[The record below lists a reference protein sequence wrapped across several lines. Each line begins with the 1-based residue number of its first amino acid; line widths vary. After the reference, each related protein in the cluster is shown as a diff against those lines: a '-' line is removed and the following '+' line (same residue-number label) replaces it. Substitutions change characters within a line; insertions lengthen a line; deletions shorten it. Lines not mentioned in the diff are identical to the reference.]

1 LEKPVRPGRDARPP
15 AVKLADLDDRDAA
28 TGQVSLT
35 IDRRANRRGDPS
47 RRGTEPGVQ
56 EAARKVIDRA
66 REAVPE
72 GTFAVGAGLLI
83 AAVTA
88 YVFVII
94 ALRGLGNQSGA
105 AFSTFWALIYV
116 AGPGFFLPL
125 EQEVGRALAHRYAQG
140 IGGGPLVNRA
150 ARLGG
155 VLTALLV
162 VICIALIGPLS
173 NGLFKGE
180 ALLVAGLA
188 VGLIG
193 FYSMHLTRGVLS
205 GNGRFR
211 AYGEML
217 GSEGIFRLGGA
228 ILLAVIGVKSAGA
241 YALCLG
247 LAPFAAVAFS
257 LRRQRHL
264 ITPGPPAPY
273 SELSENIGYLLGGS
287 VLMQGLA
294 YASLLGV
301 SILEKHGDKAR
312 VASFARAFFIA
323 RIPVLM
329 FLAVQAALLP
339 KLAALASEGRQ
350 DDFRAGIRRLLGVVT
365 GIAVIGTIAAAT
377 LGPFVGKILF
387 GSDKFT
393 IGNVDLGLL
402 AAGSGVYIIALTFAQ
417 AVIALNGHAKS
428 TLAWIA
434 GVAVFVAVVAV
445 VSDLFLRVE
454 LGFLI
459 GSAASASLMAFFLVQ
474 LLRDGATASLEPL
487 IEAIEQ
493 EPLEI

>member
-1 LEKPVRPGRDARPP
+1 M
-15 AVKLADLDDRDAA
+15 
-28 TGQVSLT
+28 QQS
-35 IDRRANRRGDPS
+35 
-47 RRGTEPGVQ
+47 
-56 EAARKVIDRA
+56 ARKIIDRA

-72 GTFAVGAGLLI
+72 GTFAVGAGLVV
-83 AAVTA
+83 AALTA
-88 YVFVII
+88 YVFVIL
-94 ALRGLGNQSGA
+94 ALRGLSNHSGA

-125 EQEVGRALAHRYAQG
+125 EQEVGRALAHRRALG
-140 IGGGPLVNRA
+140 IGGGPLVGRA
-150 ARLGG
+150 TRLGG
-155 VLTALLV
+155 ILTALLV
-162 VICIALIGPLS
+162 VLCVGLIGPLS
-173 NGLFKGE
+173 SGLFKGE

-188 VGLIG
+188 VGLVG
-193 FYSMHLTRGVLS
+193 FYGMHLTRGVLS

-217 GSEGIFRLGGA
+217 GSEGVFRLAAA
-228 ILLAVIGVKSAGA
+228 IVLAVIGVKSAGA
-241 YALCLG
+241 YALCLA

-257 LRRQRHL
+257 LRGQHRL

-273 SELSENIGYLLGGS
+273 SELSENLGYLLGGS

-301 SILEKHGDKAR
+301 GILEKHGDKAR

-339 KLAALASEGRQ
+339 KLASLAGEGRH
-350 DDFRAGIRRLLGVVT
+350 DEFRTGMRRLLAVVT
-365 GIAVIGTIAAAT
+365 SIAVIGTIAAAT

-402 AAGSGVYIIALTFAQ
+402 AAGSGVYIIALTLAQ
-417 AVIALNGHAKS
+417 AVIALNGHAKA
-428 TLAWIA
+428 TVAWVV
-434 GVAVFVAVVAV
+434 GVAVFVVVVAV

-459 GSAASASLMAFFLVQ
+459 GSAASTVVMAVFLVQ
-474 LLRDGATASLEPL
+474 LLRGGVTQSLGPL
-487 IEAIEQ
+487 IQAIEQ

>member
-1 LEKPVRPGRDARPP
+1 MQQSAK
-15 AVKLADLDDRDAA
+15 KM
-28 TGQVSLT
+28 
-35 IDRRANRRGDPS
+35 
-47 RRGTEPGVQ
+47 
-56 EAARKVIDRA
+56 IDRA

-83 AAVTA
+83 AALTS
-88 YVFVII
+88 YVFVIL
-94 ALRGLGNQSGA
+94 ALRGLSNRSGA
-105 AFSTFWALIYV
+105 AFSTFWGLIYV

-125 EQEVGRALAHRYAQG
+125 EQEVGRALAHRYARG
-140 IGGGPLVNRA
+140 IGGGPLVGRA

-155 VLTALLV
+155 FLTALLV
-162 VICIALIGPLS
+162 VLTVGLIGPLS
-173 NGLFKGE
+173 HGLFKGE
-180 ALLVAGLA
+180 ALIVGGLA
-188 VGLIG
+188 IGLVG
-193 FYSMHLTRGVLS
+193 FYAMHLTRGVLS

-217 GSEGIFRLGGA
+217 GSEGVFRLVGA
-228 ILLAVIGVKSAGA
+228 IILAVLGIKNAGA

-247 LAPFAAVAFS
+247 LAPFAAVAYS
-257 LRRQRHL
+257 LRRQRKL
-264 ITPGPPAPY
+264 VTPGPPAPY
-273 SELSENIGYLLGGS
+273 SELSENLGWLLGGS

-301 SILEKHGDKAR
+301 GILEKHGDKAR

-339 KLAALASEGRQ
+339 KLASLAGEGRH
-350 DDFRAGIRRLLGVVT
+350 DDFRAGMRRLLGVVT
-365 GIAVIGTIAAAT
+365 AIAIIGTVAAAT
-377 LGPFVGKILF
+377 VGPFAGKILF

-402 AAGSGVYIIALTFAQ
+402 AAGSGVYIIALTLAQ

-428 TLAWIA
+428 TIAWII
-434 GVAVFVAVVAV
+434 GVVVFLGVVAG

-454 LGFLI
+454 LGFLV
-459 GSAASASLMAFFLVQ
+459 GSAVSGAVMAVFLVQ
-474 LLRDGATASLEPL
+474 LLRQGATATIEPL